1 MQVLTTTH
9 RPSPQVRTAKA
20 VLLFLTEGCLLR
32 PWLLLE
38 CYVACVHG
46 VPLVPLTVTDAQY
59 DYAAARQTLA
69 NLRQT
74 LDEQNPGASAVLEV
88 ALKTMGASLDDLQ
101 EKLRGTI
108 PHLIALPF
116 SPNDTANAM
125 LALVQDIVERVSKA
139 GAGGASA
146 TPKLPPPVAS
156 PATRSF
162 RLELRGRRNRRSCA
176 NSEALANSEA
186 MANSEALA
194 STSLAKEASSDR
206 KKGSAEGAKSAKT
219 VPGIE
224 LDSQVESAE
233 EVHEAQRKAR
243 EKMRQKSSDPAISDE
258 AV

>member
-186 MANSEALA
+186 MA
-194 STSLAKEASSDR
+194 STSPAKEASSDR
-206 KKGSAEGAKSAKT
+206 NKGSAEGAKSAKT